1 MATHGNHHYVPAF
14 LLRQWQAPETGK
26 LREFSWGGD
35 GRLLIS
41 ERSAKRVANLR
52 HLYSAR
58 RSEDLPDSA
67 LERDYLGPHV
77 DDPAAVVHD
86 QMLQTGLQ
94 GFNQDTAGIWSRFL
108 VAQMLRVPA
117 MVERA
122 RQRGN
127 EILRATLD
135 VAPAEY
141 EAARGDAKETTFNE
155 WLESHGPDVYDDL
168 AINAIPHIIESK
180 LLNGAMLRAHWILFE
195 LEDSK
200 LSLLVGDRPLVQ
212 IGKLTEDFLIAL
224 PISPRRLFIAYTREE
239 YRNKFLNETQTN
251 IVKRAN
257 HSTVSQAVTYVFAA
271 DTTHE
276 PLVRKYLS

>member
-14 LLRQWQAPETGK
+14 LLRQWQAMETGK

-58 RSEDLPDSA
+58 RSEDQPDSA

-86 QMLQTGLQ
+86 QMLKTGLQ
-94 GFNQDTAGIWSRFL
+94 GFDEDQARIWSRFL

-135 VAPAEY
+135 VAP
-141 EAARGDAKETTFNE
+141 
-155 WLESHGPDVYDDL
+155 
-168 AINAIPHIIESK
+168 
-180 LLNGAMLRAHWILFE
+180 
-195 LEDSK
+195 
-200 LSLLVGDRPLVQ
+200 
-212 IGKLTEDFLIAL
+212 
-224 PISPRRLFIAYTREE
+224 EE
-239 YRNKFLNETQTN
+239 Y
-251 IVKRAN
+251 
-257 HSTVSQAVTYVFAA
+257 VSWPP
-271 DTTHE
+271 E
-276 PLVRKYLS
+276 